1 MSNLDLTKRIVTEV
15 LAKQQLEKKIAEY
28 KIFYKTYLTGVK
40 NRGEAL
46 NKLYPLCI
54 KYQKTEPKTYY
65 YVDKERISLE
75 TEAEGLI
82 KKYFSPDILQFFHKK
97 IPTPTPKRKIDFD
110 KSFWIGLLESFAS
123 TFEILD
129 EKYKQEWNYRCN
141 FLIFLNNCLNHYGL
155 HPDILRR
162 DIKTY
167 KRYNFVVEHFFKS
180 KIKIVEYKTLLKPE
194 NLQEEFLTP
203 YEKKLPIR
211 MKGKLIP
218 FKDIYSIQITSTLL
232 LDDEIELYA
241 RKNNFTWNN
250 STKDELKFISFCQ
263 DETESLHKNPYLID
277 DKERFRNQNI
287 YFVNPIRIQELK
299 EIKSKQFDLT
309 KLVRLCEE
317 LNNNSASMNNFS
329 SSLLVRSIIDHIPP
343 IFGYAKFSLL
353 ANNYPD
359 GTKSFKRSMLNLD
372 NSLRNIADNN
382 IHSQVRTKEVLPTTT
397 QVDFTQELD
406 LLLSEIVRKLK

>member
-1 MSNLDLTKRIVTEV
+1 MSKLDFTNIITDVS
-15 LAKQQLEKKIAEY
+15 AKQQLEKKIAEY
-28 KIFYKTYLTGVK
+28 KIFYKTHLIGIK
-40 NRGEAL
+40 NRNEAL

-54 KYQKTEPKTYY
+54 KYQKTEPKMAFYA
-65 YVDKERISLE
+65 DKERISLE
-75 TEAEGLI
+75 VEVEEII
-82 KKYFSPDILQFFHKK
+82 KKYFSPAILQLFHKE
-97 IPTPTPKRKIDFD
+97 IPTPKRKIDFD
-110 KSFWIGLLESFAS
+110 KSFWIGLLASFAN
-123 TFEILD
+123 TCETLN
-129 EKYKQEWNYRCN
+129 EKYKQEWNYRSN
-141 FLIFLNNCLNHYGL
+141 FLIYLNNCLNHDGL

-162 DIKTY
+162 DSKAF
-167 KRYNFVVEHFFKS
+167 KRYNFVVEHYYKS
-180 KIKIVEYKTLLKPE
+180 KNKIIEYRTLLKRE
-194 NLQEEFLTP
+194 NLEEEFLTP

-218 FKDIYSIQITSTLL
+218 FKNIYSIQITSTLL

-263 DETESLHKNPYLID
+263 NETESLHRNPYLID
-277 DKERFRNQNI
+277 DKEKYRNQNI
-287 YFVNPIRIQELK
+287 YFVHPTRIQELK
-299 EIKSKQFDLT
+299 EIKSKQFDLA

-343 IFGYAKFSLL
+343 IFGYANFSQL
-353 ANNYPD
+353 ANNYSD

-382 IHSQVRTKEVLPTTT
+382 IHSQVRKKEVLPTTT
-397 QVDFTQELD
+397 QIDFTPELD

>member
-1 MSNLDLTKRIVTEV
+1 MSNIDFTKIATEV

-28 KIFYKTYLTGVK
+28 KIFYKTHLTSVK
-40 NRGEAL
+40 NRNEAL
-46 NKLYPLCI
+46 NKLYPICI
-54 KYQKTEPKTYY
+54 KYQKTEPKTAL
-65 YVDKERISLE
+65 YVDKERISIE
-75 TEAEGLI
+75 VEAEEII
-82 KKYFSPDILQFFHKK
+82 KKYFSPDVLQFFHKQ
-97 IPTPTPKRKIDFD
+97 IPNPTSKREIDFD
-110 KSFWIGLLESFAS
+110 KSFWIGLLVSFGNA
-123 TFEILD
+123 FETLN
-129 EKYKQEWNYRCN
+129 EKYKQEWNYKNN
-141 FLIFLNNCLNHYGL
+141 FLIFLNDCLNHYGL

-162 DIKTY
+162 DIK
-167 KRYNFVVEHFFKS
+167 RYNFVVEHFFKS
-180 KIKIVEYKTLLKPE
+180 KVKIVEHKILLKPE

-218 FKDIYSIQITSTLL
+218 FKDIYSIQITSTLF

-241 RKNNFTWNN
+241 IKNNFIWNN

-277 DKERFRNQNI
+277 DKEKFRNKNI
-287 YFVNPIRIQELK
+287 YFVHPTRIEALK
-299 EIKSKQFDLT
+299 EIKSKEFDLA

-343 IFGYAKFSLL
+343 IFGFANFSLF
-353 ANNYPD
+353 ANNYSE
-359 GTKSFKRSMLNLD
+359 GTRSFKKSMLNLD

-382 IHSQVRTKEVLPTTT
+382 IHSQVRKKEVLPTTT
-397 QVDFTQELD
+397 QVDFTPELD